1 MEIDMTAGL
10 MGSEELEDVILL
22 LCDDN
27 YGNLRT
33 LPTKEMRT
41 HKGGYGMYYHL
52 DYHGWPISYEWI
64 NSSYLPKIWEQMTTA
79 YEFGVRELWIVNV
92 GDIATQEFPLSYF
105 LDMAYD
111 FGRWGS
117 GAVNQTAEYT
127 RQWDEAAVWK
137 LYGGNTGTDCGRS
150 AGIYQID
157 TKEKT

>member
-1 MEIDMTAGL
+1 
-10 MGSEELEDVILL
+10 MGCTIIV
-22 LCDDN
+22 
-27 YGNLRT
+27 
-33 LPTKEMRT
+33 
-41 HKGGYGMYYHL
+41 

-79 YEFGVRELWIVNV
+79 YEFGMRELWIVNV

-127 RQWDEAAVWK
+127 RQWTRPQFGSFTEEIQEQIADVLQGSTRLIQKRRPEAMRAMVYHRCMEEKRRIHWRRLNGYLRK
-137 LYGGNTGTDCGRS
+137 RS
-150 AGIYQID
+150 VCMRG
-157 TKEKT
+157 